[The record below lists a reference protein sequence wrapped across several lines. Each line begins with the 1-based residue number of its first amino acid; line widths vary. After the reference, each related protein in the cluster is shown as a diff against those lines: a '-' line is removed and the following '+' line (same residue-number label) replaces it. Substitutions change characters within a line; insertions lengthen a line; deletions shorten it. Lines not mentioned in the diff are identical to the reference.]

1 MDAKLPDSINI
12 HLPCYLNYK
21 TSYVYMVDDLKSV
34 NDEPV
39 SYSQFCKMM
48 LTDFPEVTTLE
59 GIALLPVKHFTINV
73 M

>member
-1 MDAKLPDSINI
+1 
-12 HLPCYLNYK
+12 
-21 TSYVYMVDDLKSV
+21 MVDDLKSV

-48 LTDFPEVTTLE
+48 LTDFPKVTTLE
-59 GIALLPVKHFTINV
+59 GIALLPVKHFTIYV